1 METKKKEKRK
11 LMVWIEV
18 YGGQRS
24 LAFELT
30 TVKLASRA
38 RPLFQNIKIQVSL
51 ENVIREAKYHPNKD
65 NERRKCLE
73 LYSKIVPQM
82 CSS

>member
-1 METKKKEKRK
+1 MKKKKKEKRK

-30 TVKLASRA
+30 TAKLLAERS
-38 RPLFQNIKIQVSL
+38 LF
-51 ENVIREAKYHPNKD
+51 
-65 NERRKCLE
+65 
-73 LYSKIVPQM
+73 SKILRSRLPNTRDRRLPLAG
-82 CSS
+82 